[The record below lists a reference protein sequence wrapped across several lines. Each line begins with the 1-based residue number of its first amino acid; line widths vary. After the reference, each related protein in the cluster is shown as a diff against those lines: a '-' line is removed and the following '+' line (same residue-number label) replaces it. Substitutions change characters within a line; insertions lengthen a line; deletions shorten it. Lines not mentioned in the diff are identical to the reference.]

1 MAQNTQNIRTIT
13 PRIKKGDKKDIKTG
27 ILDGLLTI
35 LVSILIVLIIFGSTF
50 YYLLKN
56 NIGGLGE
63 YFRPSIE
70 RIPVLKMALP
80 PLPDSEDPYDPR
92 HLTQQ
97 EFNAK
102 YNELRNENRELREQL
117 EVANRRISELE
128 REKDQWASMAEE
140 AQAIL
145 EKNEG
150 TSRQILEQ
158 LEQLEIQKKEL
169 DRLIA
174 MGNPEAFARYFE
186 KVNPE
191 NAQELYSEIIAKE
204 AVKENYKNLAI
215 PYTEMEPANAAA
227 ILTELGQKDMEL
239 VVNLIEAMKNDV
251 KAEIIE
257 NMDPK
262 FAAEVM
268 KNIADKKVSN

>member
-1 MAQNTQNIRTIT
+1 MAQDVRTIA
-13 PRIKKGDKKDIKTG
+13 PRLKKGDKKETKSV
-27 ILDGLLTI
+27 ILDGLLTV
-35 LVSILIVLIIFGSTF
+35 LLSILIVLIVFGGAF

-56 NIGGLGE
+56 NIGGIGE

-70 RIPVLKMALP
+70 RIPVIKLALP
-80 PLPDSEDPYDPR
+80 PLPETEDPYDPI

-97 EFNAK
+97 ELIAK
-102 YNELRNENRELREQL
+102 YNELRNANRELSEQL
-117 EVANRRISELE
+117 EIANNRISELE
-128 REKDQWASMAEE
+128 REKGEWASMEE
-140 AQAIL
+140 NAQAIL
-145 EKNEG
+145 AKNEE
-150 TSRQILEQ
+150 TSQKILEQ
-158 LEQLEIQKKEL
+158 MEQLDRDKKEL

-191 NAQELYSEIIAKE
+191 NAQELYAEVVKNQ
-204 AVKENYKNLAI
+204 AVKESYKSLAT

-227 ILTELGQKDMEL
+227 ILTELGKKDMEL

-257 NMDPK
+257 NMDPG
-262 FAAEVM
+262 FAADIM
-268 KNIADKKVSN
+268 KNIADRKISN

>member
-1 MAQNTQNIRTIT
+1 MAQNVRTIA
-13 PRIKKGDKKDIKTG
+13 PRIKRSDKKETKSV

-35 LVSILIVLIIFGSTF
+35 LVSILIVLIIFGGAF

-70 RIPVLKMALP
+70 RIPVLKLALP
-80 PLPDSEDPYDPR
+80 PLPDTEDPYDPK

-97 EFNAK
+97 EFVEK
-102 YNELRNENRELREQL
+102 YNELRTANKGLSEQL
-117 EVANRRISELE
+117 EMANKRISDLEKE
-128 REKDQWASMAEE
+128 REQWASKAEE

-145 EKNEG
+145 DKNEE
-150 TSRQILEQ
+150 TYKKILEQ
-158 LEQLEIQKKEL
+158 MEQMEKERKEL

-174 MGNPEAFARYFE
+174 MGNTAAFANYYE
-186 KVNPE
+186 KMNPE
-191 NAQELYSEIIAKE
+191 NARELYSEIAKKE
-204 AVKENYKNLAI
+204 AVKENYKNLAT

-227 ILTELGQKDMEL
+227 ILTELGKKDMEL
-239 VVNLIEAMKNDV
+239 VVNLFEAMKNDV

-257 NMDPK
+257 NMDPA

-268 KNIADKKVSN
+268 KNIADKKISD